1 MNLEKLKN
9 EISTLIDFQQESE
22 NKWNII
28 SPMFRLDGSMYDIYL
43 VKRNNKYYLT
53 DDGYCLTNLNCLVD
67 VESKDC
73 IEIIKELCALFNV
86 KELKDGI
93 FEKQVTQENFFIVL
107 SQFAS
112 FCSHIENL
120 VIFFN

>member
-1 MNLEKLKN
+1 MNLEKLKQQLSN
-9 EISTLIDFQQESE
+9 LLDFQQESE
-22 NKWNII
+22 NRWNII
-28 SPMFRLDGSMYDIYL
+28 SPMFRIDGSMYDIYL
-43 VKRNNKYYLT
+43 IKRNNKYYLS

-73 IEIIKELCALFNV
+73 VEIRKELCVLFNV
-86 KELKDGI
+86 KETKDGC
-93 FEKQVTQENFFIVL
+93 FEKQITHENFFITL

-120 VIFFN
+120 VVFFN